1 MLFNKNGDKPKE
13 KSKRW
18 FVFVI
23 VFILIYGLL
32 ITSIAPKKYN
42 LTEGDIAKVDIKAP
56 RDTIDERATKEK
68 EEEALQKVEKQ
79 YTVDAKIKIE
89 AQENIKKLFDR
100 INTINSTITDE
111 NEKLA
116 EAKKIEGFNLNEDD
130 FKSLLGLSKEE
141 IIELQE
147 SLIKIM
153 DSVYANDIQEG
164 NEQQIENANR
174 IIDSYDFS
182 EKFLSRDLENALT
195 NIATSQIKPNAFFDE
210 AKTEEK
216 IKEAQKSVQKEIIKK
231 NQTIVKE
238 GEPVTAKQ
246 IQILEDLGL
255 LNNGVGRTYFYTYLI
270 LGIFVA
276 VVLWMQYSYLSK
288 DKKKYYNN
296 TRIIIMIS
304 GINLISL
311 LLARGLTVISPFL
324 IPLACAPIMMTLLL
338 DYKTSLVINS
348 INILLVSVVVG
359 FNPQIIIL
367 SIVNVII
374 GSTALKN
381 LQQRNDILYSTIYIA
396 AVSSVVT
403 LATGML
409 VSNNL
414 SSIFIDSGFVV
425 LGSVL
430 SGVLALGFL
439 PFLESTFDIVT
450 NIKLLEMSNPNHPLM
465 KRLLMEAPGTYHHSV
480 MVANLAEV
488 AAEEVG
494 GNPIVAR
501 IGAYYHDIGKIK
513 RPYFFGENQ
522 RGGDNPHNK
531 ITPNLSTLII
541 VSHVKDGIE
550 LAKEYKVPKIL
561 QDMIEQHHGTTLVKY
576 FYYTMKN
583 SAENPEDVKEE
594 DFRYPGPKPTTKEAG
609 ILMLAD
615 SVEAAVRSIN
625 EPTKGKIEAMV
636 NNIIKDKLNSDQL
649 VNCDLTLKDLEKIRK
664 SFLKSLGAIYHQ
676 RIEYPTEKI
685 NKK

>member
-1 MLFNKNGDKPKE
+1 MLFNKNGDKPKV
-13 KSKRW
+13 KSKRG

-32 ITSIAPKKYN
+32 ITSIAPKKYS
-42 LTEGDIAKVDIKAP
+42 LTEGEIATVDIKAP
-56 RDTIDERATKEK
+56 RDTVDERATKEK
-68 EEEALQKVEKQ
+68 EEEALKKVEKQ
-79 YTVDAKIKIE
+79 YTLDSEIKIE
-89 AQENIKKLFDR
+89 AQENIKKLFNR

-111 NEKLA
+111 DEKLA
-116 EAKKIEGFNLNEDD
+116 EAKKIEGFNLNEED
-130 FKSLLGLSKEE
+130 FKIILSLPKEE
-141 IIELQE
+141 TVEIEE

-153 DSVYANDIQEG
+153 DSVYANNIEEG
-164 NEQQIENANR
+164 NEEQIENAKKVV
-174 IIDSYDFS
+174 SY
-182 EKFLSRDLENALT
+182 ELGKEYISRDLEILLT
-195 NIATSQIKPNAFFDE
+195 TIANSQIKANYIFDE
-210 AKTEEK
+210 EKTEEK
-216 IKEAQKSVQKEIIKK
+216 IKEAQKSVQKEMIKK

-238 GEPVTAKQ
+238 GEPITARQ
-246 IQILEDLGL
+246 LEILEDLGL
-255 LNNGVGRTYFYTYLI
+255 LNNGVGRTYLYTYLI
-270 LGIFVA
+270 LGVFVA
-276 VVLWMQYSYLSK
+276 VVLGMQYSFLSK
-288 DKKKYYNN
+288 DKREYYNN
-296 TRIIIMIS
+296 TRMIIMIS
-304 GINLISL
+304 AINLISL
-311 LLARGLTVISPFL
+311 LLARGLNVISPFL

-359 FNPQIIIL
+359 FSPQIIIL
-367 SIVNVII
+367 SIVNVIV
-374 GSTALKN
+374 GSTALKK

-396 AVSSVVT
+396 VVSSIVT
-403 LATGML
+403 LATGMF

-414 SSIFIDSGFVV
+414 SGIFIDAGFVA
-425 LGSVL
+425 LGSIL

-439 PFLESTFDIVT
+439 PFFESTFDIVT

-494 GNPIVAR
+494 GNPVVAR

-522 RGGDNPHNK
+522 RGGDNPHSK

-583 SAENPEDVKEE
+583 SAENPEDIKEE

-649 VNCDLTLKDLEKIRK
+649 VNCDLTLRDLEKIRK
-664 SFLKSLGAIYHQ
+664 CFLKSLDGIYHH
-676 RIEYPTEKI
+676 RIEYPTEKM

>member
-1 MLFNKNGDKPKE
+1 MLFNKNGDKPKV
-13 KSKRW
+13 KSKRG

-32 ITSIAPKKYN
+32 ITSIAPKKYS
-42 LTEGDIAKVDIKAP
+42 LTEGEIATVDIKAP
-56 RDTIDERATKEK
+56 RDTVDERATKEK
-68 EEEALQKVEKQ
+68 EEEALKKVEKQ
-79 YTVDAKIKIE
+79 YTLDSEIKIE
-89 AQENIKKLFDR
+89 AQENIKKLFNR

-111 NEKLA
+111 DEKLA
-116 EAKKIEGFNLNEDD
+116 EAKKIEGFNLNEED
-130 FKSLLGLSKEE
+130 FKIILSLPKEE
-141 IIELQE
+141 TVEIEE

-153 DSVYANDIQEG
+153 DSVYANNIEEG
-164 NEQQIENANR
+164 NEEQIENAKKVV
-174 IIDSYDFS
+174 SY
-182 EKFLSRDLENALT
+182 ELGKEYISRDLEILLT
-195 NIATSQIKPNAFFDE
+195 TIANSQIKANYIFDE
-210 AKTEEK
+210 EKTEEK
-216 IKEAQKSVQKEIIKK
+216 IKEAQKSVQKEMIKK

-238 GEPVTAKQ
+238 GEPITARQ
-246 IQILEDLGL
+246 LEILEDLGL
-255 LNNGVGRTYFYTYLI
+255 LNNGVGRTYLYTYLI
-270 LGIFVA
+270 LGVFVA
-276 VVLWMQYSYLSK
+276 VVLGMQYSFLSK
-288 DKKKYYNN
+288 DKREYYNN
-296 TRIIIMIS
+296 TRMIIMIS
-304 GINLISL
+304 AINLISL
-311 LLARGLTVISPFL
+311 LLARGLNVISPFL

-359 FNPQIIIL
+359 FSPQIIIL
-367 SIVNVII
+367 SIVNVIV
-374 GSTALKN
+374 GSTALKK

-396 AVSSVVT
+396 VVSSIVT
-403 LATGML
+403 LATGMF

-414 SSIFIDSGFVV
+414 SGIFIDAGFVA
-425 LGSVL
+425 LGSIL

-439 PFLESTFDIVT
+439 PFFESTFDIVT

-494 GNPIVAR
+494 GNPVVAR
-501 IGAYYHDIGKIK
+501 IGAYYHDIGKLK

-522 RGGDNPHNK
+522 RGGDNPHSK

-583 SAENPEDVKEE
+583 SAENPEDIKEE

-649 VNCDLTLKDLEKIRK
+649 VNCDLTLRDLEKIRK
-664 SFLKSLGAIYHQ
+664 CFLKSLDGIYHH
-676 RIEYPTEKI
+676 RIEYPTEKM